1 MELFK
6 HNNEYY
12 LKLRSSILFDE
23 NIQRNEIYH
32 SFNLNTGKNER
43 IYKKDTE
50 FVDGEL
56 LIISLD
62 HYNKGID
69 KKMINHY
76 SLVAVELSNGN
87 YNILKNRFGE
97 ISQYFNIYI

>member
-6 HNNEYY
+6 YNNEYY

-23 NIQRNEIYH
+23 NMQRNEIYH
-32 SFNLNTGKNER
+32 SFNLRTGKNER
-43 IYKKDTE
+43 VYKKDTK
-50 FVDGEL
+50 FVEDEL

-62 HYNKGID
+62 QYNKGID
-69 KKMINHY
+69 KKIFSHY

-87 YNILKNRFGE
+87 YNILKNRFGK
-97 ISQYFNIYI
+97 IIQYFNIYI